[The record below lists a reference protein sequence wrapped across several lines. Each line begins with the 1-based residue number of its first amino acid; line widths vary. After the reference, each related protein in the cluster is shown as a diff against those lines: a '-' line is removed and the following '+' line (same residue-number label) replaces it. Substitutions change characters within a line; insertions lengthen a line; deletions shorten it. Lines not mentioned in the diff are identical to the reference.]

1 MKVPVNDSLGWS
13 WRKLT
18 VAIGIA
24 LVAQIVLIYWF
35 SARGEIKPRLPD
47 ARPAV
52 HLFNGVRSEWLRL
65 TDPTLFARAHPDGAS
80 AAAWLDIPTHDY
92 HPKDASDA
100 PAWLALAPEGLGAIF
115 QEYVKN
121 YPSEEVTLRS
131 WQPPA
136 VTAPTRL
143 RYPPTPKSQVRLH
156 GPLAARGILS
166 TPPLSAWTNA
176 DILGP
181 TRVQVLVD
189 AWGNPMTATLLQSS
203 GLPEADKEA
212 LNVSRKMVFGSQ
224 PPSVANTIRTP
235 ETDLTP
241 GWLTFTWR
249 TLAPATNGSL
259 NPR

>member
-1 MKVPVNDSLGWS
+1 MNAPVNDSLGWS

-18 VAIGIA
+18 VAIAIA
-24 LVAQIVLIYWF
+24 LGVQVVLIYWF
-35 SARGEIKPRLPD
+35 SARGELKTRRPD
-47 ARPAV
+47 ARPHV
-52 HLFNGVRSEWLRL
+52 QLFNGVRSEWLRL
-65 TDPTLFARAHPDGAS
+65 TDPTLFARAHPDGVS
-80 AAAWLDIPTHDY
+80 AAAWLDIPTHSY
-92 HPKDASDA
+92 RPTETADA
-100 PAWLALAPEGLGAIF
+100 PAGLALAPENLGATF

-121 YPSEEVTLRS
+121 YPSEAVTLRN
-131 WQPPA
+131 WQRPA

-143 RYPPTPKSQVRLH
+143 RYPPMADSQVRVQ

-166 TPPLSAWTNA
+166 TPPLPAWTNI

-189 AWGNPMTATLLQSS
+189 AWGNPITATLLQSS
-203 GLPEADKEA
+203 RLAEADKAA
-212 LNVSRKMVFGSQ
+212 LDISRKMTFGAQ
-224 PPSVANTIRTP
+224 PPSVVNATPTP

-249 TLAPATNGSL
+249 TLAPATNGSP

>member
-1 MKVPVNDSLGWS
+1 MNAPVNDSLGWS
-13 WRKLT
+13 WRKLI

-24 LVAQIVLIYWF
+24 LAAQVVVIHWF
-35 SARGEIKPRLPD
+35 SARGELKTRAPD
-47 ARPAV
+47 GRPAV
-52 HLFNGVRSEWLRL
+52 QLFNGVRSEWLRL

-80 AAAWLDIPTHDY
+80 AAAWLDIPAHNYQPTEATDV
-92 HPKDASDA
+92 
-100 PAWLALAPEGLGAIF
+100 PAGLVLAPEGMGATF

-143 RYPPTPKSQVRLH
+143 RYPPMPESQVRLH
-156 GPLAARGILS
+156 GPMTARGIL
-166 TPPLSAWTNA
+166 TLPPLPAWTNA

-189 AWGNPMTATLLQSS
+189 AFGNPMTATLLQSS
-203 GLPEADKEA
+203 GLTEADKAA
-212 LNVSRKMVFGSQ
+212 LDISRKIVFGPQ
-224 PPSVANTIRTP
+224 PPSVANAMRTP
-235 ETDLTP
+235 ETDLTS

-249 TLAPATNGSL
+249 TLAPTNNGGT